1 MITLRIEHKI
11 ASYDGWKKAFESD
24 PINRKQSGVK
34 QYRIY
39 RPVDDERFVIID
51 LDFSNLE
58 QAQAAKSALQN
69 IFPKIEGSLIF
80 GVQLKVLNVAEAK
93 EL

>member
-11 ASYDGWKKAFESD
+11 ANYDGWKNAFDSD

-34 QYRIY
+34 RYRVY
-39 RPVDDERFVIID
+39 RPIDDPNFIIID
-51 LDFSNLE
+51 LEFENLE
-58 QAQAAKSALQN
+58 KAQAAQVALMN
-69 IFPKIEGSLIF
+69 IFPKIEGILIF
-80 GVQLKVLNVAEAK
+80 GVQIKIMNVIESK